1 MFARYI
7 IPVMGSKILKI
18 SFFLMIITII
28 AGGIYYLK
36 LPNRHKSIVKTK
48 LLHKLGLVDGTWHIT
63 TTDSSIALIT
73 PTFVID
79 NIYKS
84 MEGPS
89 ATIPFRIDPTKSDLV
104 WLHAFET
111 NAMSTNEKDLLSND
125 YICHTNINY
134 YDGEH
139 YTRWILN
146 ERVGEQYPRLTSLSN
161 GIEAFQFP
169 EGFGFPVFTN
179 ENLFLATQAL
189 NHNIKGDAFSV
200 KHKVTLGYK
209 KHSPEMKPLM
219 PRTLFIMLPYNSN
232 KPYEG
237 PTNQD
242 PNMCLPVDTKQ
253 HSYVDDSGQHLS
265 GHWVVFKGKATYQ
278 YDVTKQLRLKDS
290 TTMHHIAV
298 HLHPFAETMELRDKT
313 LDTTLFVSIAENHKD
328 KIGLKKVSY
337 FSSVD
342 GIMLYPDHNYELVL
356 KVNNTSDV
364 NQDMMGSMF
373 VFLFD
378 KEMAEKTKAYNQ
390 LQ

>member
-1 MFARYI
+1 
-7 IPVMGSKILKI
+7 
-18 SFFLMIITII
+18 
-28 AGGIYYLK
+28 
-36 LPNRHKSIVKTK
+36 
-48 LLHKLGLVDGTWHIT
+48 
-63 TTDSSIALIT
+63 
-73 PTFVID
+73 
-79 NIYKS
+79 
-84 MEGPS
+84 
-89 ATIPFRIDPTKSDLV
+89 
-104 WLHAFET
+104 
-111 NAMSTNEKDLLSND
+111 
-125 YICHTNINY
+125 
-134 YDGEH
+134 
-139 YTRWILN
+139 
-146 ERVGEQYPRLTSLSN
+146 
-161 GIEAFQFP
+161 
-169 EGFGFPVFTN
+169 
-179 ENLFLATQAL
+179 
-189 NHNIKGDAFSV
+189 
-200 KHKVTLGYK
+200 
-209 KHSPEMKPLM
+209 
-219 PRTLFIMLPYNSN
+219 YNSN

-298 HLHPFAETMELRDKT
+298 HLHPFAETMEFRDKT